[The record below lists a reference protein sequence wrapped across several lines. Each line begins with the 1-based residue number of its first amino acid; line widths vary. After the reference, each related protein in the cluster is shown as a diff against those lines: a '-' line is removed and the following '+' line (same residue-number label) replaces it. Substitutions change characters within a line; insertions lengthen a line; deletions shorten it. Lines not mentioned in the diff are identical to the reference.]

1 MPALSRKKAKDSI
14 TSYDAR
20 RPAHMPFWNDIVC
33 GDSTTLLRLIP
44 DNSVDLVITSPPYFQ
59 QRDYGS
65 SIGNERRHQDYL
77 AALLVIFR
85 ECVRVIKS
93 TGSIV
98 FNLGDK
104 YADSSLL
111 LMPYRFAIAAVE
123 QCGVQLV
130 NHITWVKTN
139 PTSIQATVG

>member
-1 MPALSRKKAKDSI
+1 
-14 TSYDAR
+14 
-20 RPAHMPFWNDIVC
+20 MPFWNDIVC